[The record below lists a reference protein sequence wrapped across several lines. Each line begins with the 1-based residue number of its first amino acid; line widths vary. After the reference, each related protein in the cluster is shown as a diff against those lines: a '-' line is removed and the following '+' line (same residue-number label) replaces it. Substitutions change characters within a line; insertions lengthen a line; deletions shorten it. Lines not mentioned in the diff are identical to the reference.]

1 MMDRDSSALSTARF
15 AGCLP
20 VVPLLQTLMV
30 GSNTP
35 HSTPL
40 HGVHSAQHNKIAF
53 NNQHAHNYLLQSVKV
68 PLPLL
73 PAGCKAAAGIYGS
86 LQTSCPTFFF
96 RFHLSERA
104 SERASERFEVALT
117 SSVSSVTLGS
127 VVACT

>member
-1 MMDRDSSALSTARF
+1 M
-15 AGCLP
+15 
-20 VVPLLQTLMV
+20 QTLQDPILQLSWV
-30 GSNTP
+30 CTRLSNP
-35 HSTPL
+35 KS
-40 HGVHSAQHNKIAF
+40 GVDLSFINDLFNKIAS
-53 NNQHAHNYLLQSVKV
+53 NNQHAHNGLLQSVKV

-73 PAGCKAAAGIYGS
+73 PAGCFAAAGIYGS

>member
-53 NNQHAHNYLLQSVKV
+53 NNQHAHNGLLQSVKV

-73 PAGCKAAAGIYGS
+73 PAGCKAAAGIY
-86 LQTSCPTFFF
+86 LYRKRP
-96 RFHLSERA
+96 
-104 SERASERFEVALT
+104 V
-117 SSVSSVTLGS
+117 
-127 VVACT
+127 

>member
-53 NNQHAHNYLLQSVKV
+53 NNQHAHNGLLQSVKV

-73 PAGCKAAAGIYGS
+73 PAGCKAAAGIYLYSKGSPPILLKFLSLRGLGITLVGPRCWDAAGS
-86 LQTSCPTFFF
+86 L
-96 RFHLSERA
+96 
-104 SERASERFEVALT
+104 
-117 SSVSSVTLGS
+117 G
-127 VVACT
+127 